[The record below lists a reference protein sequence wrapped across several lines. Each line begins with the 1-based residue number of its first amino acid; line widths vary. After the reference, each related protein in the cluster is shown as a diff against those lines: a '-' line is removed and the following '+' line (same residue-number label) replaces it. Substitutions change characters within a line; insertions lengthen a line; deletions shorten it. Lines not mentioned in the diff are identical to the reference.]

1 MLLCLAHLVGLCV
14 QLPQE
19 LGGEMKKYDADKHGT
34 SLLAAAWSLHRMLGR
49 RQKACDENTDEKT
62 EGM

>member
-1 MLLCLAHLVGLCV
+1 
-14 QLPQE
+14 
-19 LGGEMKKYDADKHGT
+19 MKKYDADKHGT

-62 EGM
+62 EACDENTDKKTEGM

>member
-1 MLLCLAHLVGLCV
+1 
-14 QLPQE
+14 
-19 LGGEMKKYDADKHGT
+19 MKKYDADKHGT
-34 SLLAAAWSLHRMLGR
+34 SLLAAAWSLYRMLGR